1 MSKKLGFIGAGNMAK
16 AMMGGIIKNK
26 IISCDEI
33 IASEEIFEMS
43 KKLGFIG
50 AGNMAKAMMGGIIKN
65 KIISCDEIIA
75 SDAYAPSLAAA
86 KESLNIETTE
96 NNLKVIEES
105 EVVVLAVKPQYYAAV
120 INEIKDHVR
129 ENQIIVTIAPGQ
141 TLERLN
147 SLFAKDVKIVRTM
160 PNTPALVCEG
170 ITGVCHND
178 LVTKEELDYVC
189 NILSGFGEAEVV
201 GENLMDVVVSV
212 SGSSPA
218 YVYMFIEALADGA
231 VADGM
236 PRDKA
241 YKFAAQAVMGSAKM
255 VLETG
260 KHPGELKDMVCSPG
274 GTTIEAVRVLEE
286 KGFRSSIIECIG
298 GEMDIRLPDESEFR
312 TYEEGDSFIVPEK
325 SSFEVRVKTYGDY
338 CCSYKDK

>member
-16 AMMGGIIKNK
+16 AMMGGIIRN
-26 IISCDEI
+26 E
-33 IASEEIFEMS
+33 
-43 KKLGFIG
+43 
-50 AGNMAKAMMGGIIKN
+50 
-65 KIISCDEIIA
+65 IISCDEIIA
-75 SDAYAPSLAAA
+75 SDAYAPSLELARQ
-86 KESLNIETTE
+86 SLNIETTE
-96 NNLKVIEES
+96 NNLKVIEEA
-105 EVVVLAVKPQYYAAV
+105 EVVVLAVKPQYYATV
-120 INEIKDHVR
+120 INEIKDNVR

-147 SLFAKDVKIVRTM
+147 SLFGKDVKIVRTM

-189 NILSGFGEAEVV
+189 NILSGFGQVEVV

-231 VADGM
+231 VLDGM

-255 VLETG
+255 VLDTG

-286 KGFRSSIIECIG
+286 KGFRSAIIECMKACVNKARG
-298 GEMDIRLPDESEFR
+298 L
-312 TYEEGDSFIVPEK
+312 
-325 SSFEVRVKTYGDY
+325 
-338 CCSYKDK
+338 

>member
-1 MSKKLGFIGAGNMAK
+1 
-16 AMMGGIIKNK
+16 
-26 IISCDEI
+26 
-33 IASEEIFEMS
+33 MS

-96 NNLKVIEES
+96 NNLKVIEEA
-105 EVVVLAVKPQYYAAV
+105 EVVVLAVKPQYYATV

-147 SLFAKDVKIVRTM
+147 SLFGKDVKIVRTM

-170 ITGVCHND
+170 ITGVCHNN

-189 NILSGFGEAEVV
+189 NILSGFGKTEVV
-201 GENLMDVVVSV
+201 SRG
-212 SGSSPA
+212 
-218 YVYMFIEALADGA
+218 FIEGYYGNPWSVEDRAELMKFG
-231 VADGM
+231 GY
-236 PRDKA
+236 
-241 YKFAAQAVMGSAKM
+241 YKMNTYFYAPKDDP
-255 VLETG
+255 
-260 KHPGELKDMVCSPG
+260 KH
-274 GTTIEAVRVLEE
+274 
-286 KGFRSSIIECIG
+286 
-298 GEMDIRLPDESEFR
+298 
-312 TYEEGDSFIVPEK
+312 
-325 SSFEVRVKTYGDY
+325 
-338 CCSYKDK
+338 KDKWDILYTQDEMHMQNYILIHYPLLQVV